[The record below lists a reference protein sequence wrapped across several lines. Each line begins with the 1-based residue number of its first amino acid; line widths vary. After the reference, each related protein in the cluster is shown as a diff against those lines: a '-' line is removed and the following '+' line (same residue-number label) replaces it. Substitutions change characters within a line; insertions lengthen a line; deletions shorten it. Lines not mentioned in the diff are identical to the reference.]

1 LHLALQKQ
9 IHDHYFYKTSF
20 SAYLLCSIFSD
31 QQPYIAITMPS
42 RSNRNIASGSL
53 RKLKTVFS
61 TSHTHIPNAPLSPVS
76 ENSDSCWTVSRS
88 STGSR
93 FSQLV
98 SSVSSYSIG
107 NFSIRRSPSQ
117 LELEQEEE
125 KIETPE
131 ELLSLIEPRPF
142 AGTAVGGFEDVLFGR
157 L

>member
-1 LHLALQKQ
+1 
-9 IHDHYFYKTSF
+9 
-20 SAYLLCSIFSD
+20 
-31 QQPYIAITMPS
+31 MPS

-53 RKLKTVFS
+53 RRLKTVFS
-61 TSHTHIPNAPLSPVS
+61 SSQTHIPNAPLSPVS
-76 ENSDSCWTVSRS
+76 ENSDSCWTASRS